1 MEDSTSP
8 IRNSMP
14 RIAIFDDYQNVALE
28 LADWSPVTE
37 RATVTVFNDH
47 LSTAKDIVDRLLEF
61 DVVCVMRERT
71 PLTRDILER
80 LPRLKLIASTGPRN
94 ASIDAEA
101 AAAFGIEVMHTNY
114 DSSPTIELTWALI
127 LASSR
132 NLTTETASVRAGG
145 WQRDVGDGIRGKV
158 LGVLGLGNIGSQ
170 VARIAGAFG
179 MEVMAWSENLTP
191 EKAAA
196 AGARLVSKSE
206 LFERADILTIHLVLS
221 SRTRG
226 LVGRPELALMKR
238 SARLVNT
245 SRGPIV
251 DENALV
257 ETLRESRLA
266 GAAIDVFDI
275 EPLPPDH
282 PFRRL
287 DNLTATPHIGYVS
300 RELYRVFY
308 QDTVANI
315 AG

>member
-1 MEDSTSP
+1 
-8 IRNSMP
+8 MP
-14 RIAIFDDYQNVALE
+14 QIAIFDDYQNVALE

-37 RATVTVFNDH
+37 KATVTVFNDH
-47 LSTAKDIVDRLLEF
+47 LAEATDIVDRLREF
-61 DVVCVMRERT
+61 DAVCVMRERT
-71 PLTRDILER
+71 PLTRDIIER

-94 ASIDAEA
+94 ASIDVEA
-101 AAAFGIEVMHTNY
+101 ATACGIEVMHTNY

-127 LASSR
+127 LASAR
-132 NLTTETASVRAGG
+132 NLAAETASVRSGG
-145 WQRDVGDGIRGKV
+145 WQRTVGDGIRGKV

-170 VARIAGAFG
+170 VARLAGAFG
-179 MEVMAWSENLTP
+179 MEVMAWSKNLAP

-196 AGARLVSKSE
+196 AGARLVSKRE
-206 LFERADILTIHLVLS
+206 LFERADILTVHLVLS

-251 DENALV
+251 DEDALL
-257 ETLRESRLA
+257 ETLREGRLA
-266 GAAIDVFDI
+266 GAAIDVYEV
-275 EPLPPDH
+275 EPLPSEH

-287 DNLTATPHIGYVS
+287 ENVIATPHIGYVS
-300 RELYRVFY
+300 RDLYRVFY

-315 AG
+315 AGWLGRRTHE

>member
-1 MEDSTSP
+1 
-8 IRNSMP
+8 MP

-47 LSTAKDIVDRLLEF
+47 LSEAKDIVDRLRDF
-61 DVVCVMRERT
+61 DAVCVMRERT

-80 LPRLKLIASTGPRN
+80 LPRLKLIASTGSRN
-94 ASIDAEA
+94 AAIDVDA
-101 AAAFGIEVMHTNY
+101 AAARGIEVMHTNY
-114 DSSPTIELTWALI
+114 DSSPTVELTWALI
-127 LASSR
+127 LANAR
-132 NLTTETASVRAGG
+132 NLPTETASVRSGG
-145 WQRDVGDGIRGKV
+145 WQRTVGDGIRGKV
-158 LGVLGLGNIGSQ
+158 LSVLGLGNIGSQ

-179 MEVMAWSENLTP
+179 MDVIAWSENLAP

-196 AGARLVSKSE
+196 AGARLVSRKE

-221 SRTRG
+221 ARTRG
-226 LVGRPELALMKR
+226 LVGSPELALMKR

-257 ETLRESRLA
+257 ETLGEGRLA
-266 GAAIDVFDI
+266 GAAVDVYDI
-275 EPLPPDH
+275 EPLPPEH

-287 DNLTATPHIGYVS
+287 DNVIATPHIGYVS
-300 RELYRVFY
+300 RDLYRVFY
-308 QDTVANI
+308 QDAVTNI
-315 AG
+315 AGWLGKRAS